1 MPTGQYSLSDAKPI
15 GAYAVADAQPV
26 VTGAHP
32 EATIGA
38 APSDGIGAKLSAAAL
53 NALPGIGAIVGGAM
67 STPETLGAGTILG
80 ASLGAGA
87 GRGLRDLLSEAF
99 GLDAK
104 TSPALKGARIAL
116 DTGETALLSAV
127 IPGIVEFAKTPGQSA
142 ADLIEALPIPK
153 WMKPDI
159 TPVLRKVPA
168 EWILRRP
175 AWQNV
180 VKTVE
185 ESPTTTQPTTGTSM
199 TPAPMPP
206 MSPRPSPS
214 SATAPP
220 TPKQPPAT
228 DMAGQPSAV
237 SPQAAAERV
246 AAQISPARIANDLG
260 IAARR
265 AGVKITAADDADVLM
280 RISKGADPTQAI
292 ADVIAAKPP
301 TDPAAAFAAKFG
313 LPSDAERTFPPNK
326 AGLPTKPGYHGG
338 RPK

>member
-26 VTGAHP
+26 VTGAHS

-38 APSDGIGAKLSAAAL
+38 TPSDGIGAKLGAAAL
-53 NALPGIGAIVGGAM
+53 NALPGIGAIVGGAL
-67 STPETLGAGTILG
+67 STPETLGTGTILG

-87 GRGLRDLLSEAF
+87 GRGLRDLLAEAF

-104 TSPALKGARIAL
+104 TSPASKGARIAL
-116 DTGETALLSAV
+116 DTGETALLSSV

-185 ESPTTTQPTTGTSM
+185 ESPATTQPTTSTSM
-199 TPAPMPP
+199 TPAPMP
-206 MSPRPSPS
+206 
-214 SATAPP
+214 
-220 TPKQPPAT
+220 PPAT

-237 SPQAAAERV
+237 SPQAVAERM
-246 AAQISPARIANDLG
+246 ATKISPARIANDLG
-260 IAARR
+260 IASRR
-265 AGVKITAADDADVLM
+265 AGVKLTAADDADVLM
-280 RISKGADPTQAI
+280 RISKGANPTQAI
-292 ADVIAAKPP
+292 ADVIAAKSPA
-301 TDPAAAFAAKFG
+301 DPAAAFAANFG

-326 AGLPTKPGYHGG
+326 AGLPTKPGYQGG